1 MGFFHRS
8 SSASSSKNPQSAS
21 NSSYS
26 PSTGQ
31 SGSHSSFDDDNV
43 PIVNLTER
51 RLRDWKINSSSG
63 GGDAAS
69 PVSGGSATLPR
80 GTAVG
85 GSRGNLGTAGNNVRF
100 DNSTGGGGGGG
111 SGPSSTNTTG
121 IPTHNRAG
129 QAGSSSSPNNLILLI
144 ERGQWAA
151 ATDRARTHDHEVR
164 QLVKLR
170 KTTKNLP
177 PPISTDAA
185 VGGGGGGGVISASS
199 APGNTGTTST
209 SGSRED
215 VSSKKSNVQI
225 SNVKCKALH
234 HACQKLRSVHTTIY
248 QTRVSGGGS
257 GGIAGPIATDDMRI
271 IIEDDE
277 YIEACKCL
285 LTLIRIHPE
294 ACRERESRH
303 GCLPLHLCVFSMC
316 DTPPPPAPPITT
328 TPVTIKSSLA
338 SSLVDTVAA
347 AASRGSLEIMNGMKD
362 FFGTTAPPYPPQSSS
377 SPAQQQTTK
386 QQNHHRTVRST
397 SSVDSLG
404 NISQMIQEE
413 SEHQRALTYHQ
424 LNAKKQQRKLLAG
437 DGGGSSIDELDE
449 IHKGMD
455 DMERLLMGLE
465 SRYENEEKGGKDKK
479 KKKRLPSITK
489 VWKGGNNNSSSSA
502 DNNNN
507 NNNNNN
513 DFGGGQ
519 TVRATSAIPST
530 SDAAKSTTTIIN
542 AMTPLDCLEER
553 SRETDSHST
562 LRESLRFKDV
572 GGSNGSKGSS
582 QWSSSDEKDKIAKA
596 TAAVRHSMA
605 MCSDKDKHRSNTTTA
620 AAGGVASSS
629 SSPSSA
635 SLEPTY
641 EDLQRRYLQINTA
654 RREEYSV
661 QVINALLDAWPK
673 SVKTSSEGGRLPLH
687 MACFGKATVGVME
700 TILNAYPDAARQ
712 RNHDGFLPV
721 HIAAHWGVSHPDIA
735 PLLLRAYPDGAVGR
749 NRWERTPIE
758 EALGMAGENG
768 REHQMSL
775 VWSLRRHPTYWIH
788 NDIGTMLLPRNV
800 RVAPWRMVDVADDG
814 EMSQKND
821 DNVIT
826 SRATVGGA
834 VDVDDVG
841 SSEEED
847 EGVEVQMKAALSSAA
862 LNNNNPSYIRKLA
875 QSTDLSLLITKDKH
889 WAAAALRCRS
899 HPQEAR
905 EVMEVKVRGAYTAKI
920 TPLHYACEN
929 QPSVEVI
936 STLIKANPAA
946 LERRQEPG
954 GQLPLH
960 AACTWGASPDVIQ
973 ALLTALSSCAQMKDF
988 LSNLP
993 LHCACYSGADTKVIE
1008 LLLSAFPQ
1016 SVWPRNHQGSSA
1028 VDIVRRLSHCNRK
1041 ETLHLLE
1048 RTMSRLLVNAAAVEG
1063 DGVEVNDSCLEW
1075 V

>member
-8 SSASSSKNPQSAS
+8 SSANSSKNPQSAS

-51 RLRDWKINSSSG
+51 RLRDWKINSSTSNGSG
-63 GGDAAS
+63 GGGNAS
-69 PVSGGSATLPR
+69 SSVSGGSTTLPR

-100 DNSTGGGGGGG
+100 DNASGGGGGGG
-111 SGPSSTNTTG
+111 SGPSSTATG
-121 IPTHNRAG
+121 VPTHNRAG
-129 QAGSSSSPNNLILLI
+129 QAGNSSSSSPNNLILLI

-177 PPISTDAA
+177 PSISTDAA
-185 VGGGGGGGVISASS
+185 VGGGGASS
-199 APGNTGTTST
+199 APGGSGATST
-209 SGSRED
+209 SSGEEG
-215 VSSKKSNVQI
+215 VSKKSNVQI

-234 HACQKLRSVHTTIY
+234 HACQKLRCVHTTIY
-248 QTRVSGGGS
+248 QTRGNGGGS
-257 GGIAGPIATDDMRI
+257 GGIAGPGITDDMRI

-316 DTPPPPAPPITT
+316 DTPPPPAPPVII
-328 TPVTIKSSLA
+328 TPVTKMLSPS
-338 SSLVDTVAA
+338 SSLVDSVAA
-347 AASRGSLEIMNGMKD
+347 AASRGSLDIINGMKD
-362 FFGTTAPPYPPQSSS
+362 FFGTTAPPSPQPSSS
-377 SPAQQQTTK
+377 SPTQQQTTK
-386 QQNHHRTVRST
+386 QQNHHRTGHST

-413 SEHQRALTYHQ
+413 SDHQRALTYHQ
-424 LNAKKQQRKLLAG
+424 LNAKKQQRKLFAG
-437 DGGGSSIDELDE
+437 SSNGGSSIDELDE

-465 SRYENEEKGGKDKK
+465 SRYENEEKGGKEKK

-489 VWKGGNNNSSSSA
+489 VWKGGNNSSSTA
-502 DNNNN
+502 DNCND
-507 NNNNNN
+507 NN

-519 TVRATSAIPST
+519 TARATSGIPST
-530 SDAAKSTTTIIN
+530 TDAAKSTTTIIN

-572 GGSNGSKGSS
+572 GGSNGSKSSS
-582 QWSSSDEKDKIAKA
+582 QWSSSDEKDKIANA
-596 TAAVRHSMA
+596 TAAVRHRMT
-605 MCSDKDKHRSNTTTA
+605 MCSDKDKHKSSTA
-620 AAGGVASSS
+620 SPGVASLS
-629 SSPSSA
+629 SSPSAS

-661 QVINALLDAWPK
+661 RVINALLDSWPK

-687 MACFGKATVGVME
+687 MACFGKATAGVME

-788 NDIGTMLLPRNV
+788 NDISTMLLPRNV
-800 RVAPWRMVDVADDG
+800 RVAPWRMVVADDG

-821 DNVIT
+821 ENIIT

-847 EGVEVQMKAALSSAA
+847 EGVEVQMKSAQSSSA
-862 LNNNNPSYIRKLA
+862 LNNNDPSYIRKLA
-875 QSTDLSLLITKDKH
+875 QSTDLSLLITKEKH

-899 HPQEAR
+899 HLHEAR

-929 QPSVEVI
+929 QPSVDVI

-973 ALLTALSSCAQMKDF
+973 ALLIALSSCAEMKDF

-1008 LLLSAFPQ
+1008 LLLSAYPQ

-1028 VDIVRRLSHCNRK
+1028 VDIVRRLSHGNRK

-1063 DGVEVNDSCLEW
+1063 EGKEVNDSCLEW

>member
-1 MGFFHRS
+1 
-8 SSASSSKNPQSAS
+8 
-21 NSSYS
+21 
-26 PSTGQ
+26 
-31 SGSHSSFDDDNV
+31 
-43 PIVNLTER
+43 
-51 RLRDWKINSSSG
+51 
-63 GGDAAS
+63 
-69 PVSGGSATLPR
+69 
-80 GTAVG
+80 
-85 GSRGNLGTAGNNVRF
+85 
-100 DNSTGGGGGGG
+100 
-111 SGPSSTNTTG
+111 
-121 IPTHNRAG
+121 
-129 QAGSSSSPNNLILLI
+129 
-144 ERGQWAA
+144 
-151 ATDRARTHDHEVR
+151 
-164 QLVKLR
+164 
-170 KTTKNLP
+170 
-177 PPISTDAA
+177 
-185 VGGGGGGGVISASS
+185 
-199 APGNTGTTST
+199 
-209 SGSRED
+209 
-215 VSSKKSNVQI
+215 
-225 SNVKCKALH
+225 
-234 HACQKLRSVHTTIY
+234 
-248 QTRVSGGGS
+248 
-257 GGIAGPIATDDMRI
+257 
-271 IIEDDE
+271 
-277 YIEACKCL
+277 
-285 LTLIRIHPE
+285 
-294 ACRERESRH
+294 
-303 GCLPLHLCVFSMC
+303 
-316 DTPPPPAPPITT
+316 
-328 TPVTIKSSLA
+328 
-338 SSLVDTVAA
+338 
-347 AASRGSLEIMNGMKD
+347 
-362 FFGTTAPPYPPQSSS
+362 
-377 SPAQQQTTK
+377 
-386 QQNHHRTVRST
+386 
-397 SSVDSLG
+397 
-404 NISQMIQEE
+404 
-413 SEHQRALTYHQ
+413 
-424 LNAKKQQRKLLAG
+424 
-437 DGGGSSIDELDE
+437 
-449 IHKGMD
+449 MD

-465 SRYENEEKGGKDKK
+465 SRYAIDVYENEEKGGKDKK

-489 VWKGGNNNSSSSA
+489 VWKGGNNNSSTA
-502 DNNNN
+502 DNNND
-507 NNNNNN
+507 NN

-519 TVRATSAIPST
+519 SVRETSAIPPNT
-530 SDAAKSTTTIIN
+530 DAAKSTTKIIN

-562 LRESLRFKDV
+562 RRESLRFKDV

-582 QWSSSDEKDKIAKA
+582 QWSSSDEKDKIANA
-596 TAAVRHSMA
+596 TAAARHSMT
-605 MCSDKDKHRSNTTTA
+605 MCSDKDKHRSNTSTGG
-620 AAGGVASSS
+620 GGVAASSS
-629 SSPSSA
+629 SSPPSLV

-661 QVINALLDAWPK
+661 RVINALLDAWPK

-814 EMSQKND
+814 GMSQKND
-821 DNVIT
+821 DNIIT

-847 EGVEVQMKAALSSAA
+847 EGVEVQMKAAQSSAA
-862 LNNNNPSYIRKLA
+862 LNNDPSYIRKLA
-875 QSTDLSLLITKDKH
+875 QCTDLSLLITKDKH

-905 EVMEVKVRGAYTAKI
+905 DVMEVKVRGAYTAKI

-960 AACTWGASPDVIQ
+960 AACTWGASPEVIQ
-973 ALLTALSSCAQMKDF
+973 ALLTALSSCAEMKDF

-1008 LLLSAFPQ
+1008 LLLSAYPQ

-1028 VDIVRRLSHCNRK
+1028 VDIVRRLSHRNRK

-1063 DGVEVNDSCLEW
+1063 EGVEVNDSCLEW